1 MTDRIFDY
9 IKENKEHLKLLFNH
23 ISTRHFTDQLIDQEK
38 KLYCLTTNSPEQR
51 GKNMVKMAFLISGY
65 AGIILDYQFH
75 GTPEISEKEVKKA
88 LMRYYSPLQEKNK
101 TKDENHEKKYL
112 DNHYLRWYCLQRLSA
127 TTK

>member
-1 MTDRIFDY
+1 MTDRIFNY

-75 GTPEISEKEVKKA
+75 GTPEISEKEVKKSINEI
-88 LMRYYSPLQEKNK
+88 LLPFTRKKQNK
-101 TKDENHEKKYL
+101 G
-112 DNHYLRWYCLQRLSA
+112 
-127 TTK
+127 